1 MTLATVQ
8 FSFSC
13 NHGNITENAI
23 CNMKPL
29 LFTLCAVFG
38 QDSWETVGKKKSVGK
53 EGVPA
58 ETKERRVDKDGRGR
72 GGPNRRGRGA
82 SRTQEGV

>member
-1 MTLATVQ
+1 MQ
-8 FSFSC
+8 
-13 NHGNITENAI
+13 ITALGF
-23 CNMKPL
+23 CWL
-29 LFTLCAVFG
+29 LCVLCFG

-53 EGVPA
+53 EGVTA
-58 ETKERRVDKDGRGR
+58 ETKERRVDKEGRGR

>member
-1 MTLATVQ
+1 M
-8 FSFSC
+8 
-13 NHGNITENAI
+13 
-23 CNMKPL
+23 
-29 LFTLCAVFG
+29 FG

-53 EGVPA
+53 EGGTTEP
-58 ETKERRVDKDGRGR
+58 KERKVDKEGRGR